1 MFVVDSTLVL
11 VIYNLRPYWKCDL
24 HPHPACLYKNE
35 DGDIM
40 AEDEEGCLDTGEY
53 KFKGVIKESANFKC
67 QSKFHNERSEAV
79 TATIERSEAVTAT
92 IFDSIF
98 LYNQTVINS
107 STIVNILATRCDG
120 IVECL
125 DDQDEKGCGLGLR
138 WTIFIGMFYSF

>member
-1 MFVVDSTLVL
+1 
-11 VIYNLRPYWKCDL
+11 
-24 HPHPACLYKNE
+24 
-35 DGDIM
+35 M

-67 QSKFHNERSEAV
+67 QSKFHNKRSESV
-79 TATIERSEAVTAT
+79 TATIWVRNDPSGP
-92 IFDSIF
+92 IF

-138 WTIFIGMFYSF
+138 WTIFIGMSY